1 MLVVAV
7 TSGVLALHVADI
19 YVGLAPHVR
28 DIRAWAIVVP
38 VIIFAA
44 VVNHAPSRE

>member
-1 MLVVAV
+1 MLVVVV
-7 TSGVLALHVADI
+7 TSGVLALHLADV
-19 YVGLAPHVR
+19 YAGLAPHVR
-28 DIRAWAIVVP
+28 DIRAWAIVAP